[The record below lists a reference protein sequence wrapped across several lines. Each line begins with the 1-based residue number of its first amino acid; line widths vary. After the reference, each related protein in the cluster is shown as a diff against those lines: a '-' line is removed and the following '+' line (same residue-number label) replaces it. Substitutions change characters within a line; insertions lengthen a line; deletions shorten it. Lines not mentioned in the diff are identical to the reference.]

1 MDSISHKVFITGG
14 LGFIGGHLALQLL
27 NNGCQV
33 TVYDRCIH
41 GEKPWHK
48 KLWNHPHCRIV
59 IGDLR
64 NNNNK
69 LKTALAGQD
78 IVYHLA
84 ANANSR
90 QSLRERNID
99 LHHGIEVTW
108 NLLQTMAELK
118 IPQIVY
124 ASSQLVYGEP
134 NAPLLTES
142 VTPLLPLSLYGSSKL
157 SGEAIISAHSHLH
170 GIRATILRFGNIV
183 GSRMSYGI
191 VCDFVSKLR
200 HNPHTLEILGDGQQ
214 QRNYLHIEDCI
225 SAIAS
230 AASKNS
236 KKPWEVY
243 NVGNEDYISAETVAN
258 IVSSVILGH
267 SNVDY
272 QFTGGKRGW
281 RGDVPNL
288 RCDISKMRSL
298 GWKPQRNSAEAVAAA
313 SKNFLDNEIE
323 QDERTS

>member
-1 MDSISHKVFITGG
+1 MDNFSHKVVITGG

-27 NNGCQV
+27 NKGSQV
-33 TVYDRCIH
+33 TIYDRCNH
-41 GEKPWHK
+41 GEQPWHK

-59 IGDLR
+59 IEDLR
-64 NNNNK
+64 NNNKK

-90 QSLRERNID
+90 RSLKERDID

-118 IPQIVY
+118 IPQVVY
-124 ASSQLVYGEP
+124 ASSQLVYGESD
-134 NAPLLTES
+134 ALLLRES
-142 VTPLLPLSLYGSSKL
+142 VTPLLPLSLYGNSKL

-191 VCDFVSKLR
+191 VRDFVSKLR
-200 HNPHTLEILGDGQQ
+200 HDPQTLEILGDGQQ

-225 SAIAS
+225 SAIAIATS
-230 AASKNS
+230 ENS
-236 KKPWEVY
+236 TKSWQVY
-243 NVGNEDYISAETVAN
+243 NVGNDDYISAEAVAN
-258 IVSSVILGH
+258 IVSSVMLGH
-267 SNVDY
+267 SKIDY

-281 RGDVPNL
+281 KGDVPNL

-298 GWKPQRNSAEAVAAA
+298 GWKPQQNSAEAIAAA
-313 SKNFLDNEIE
+313 TRSILDE
-323 QDERTS
+323 

>member
-1 MDSISHKVFITGG
+1 MSSVNDIPQKAIVTGG

-27 NNGCQV
+27 DRGCQV
-33 TVYDRCIH
+33 TVYDRRIH
-41 GEKPWHK
+41 GEKPWHN
-48 KLWNHPHCRIV
+48 KLWNHPRCRVIV
-59 IGDLR
+59 ADLCKD
-64 NNNNK
+64 NGE

-90 QSLRERNID
+90 RSLREPDID
-99 LHHGIEVTW
+99 LHQGIEATW
-108 NLLQTMAELK
+108 KLLQTMAELK

-134 NAPLLTES
+134 TVPLLTES
-142 VTPLLPLSLYGSSKL
+142 IGPLLPLSLYGSSKL
-157 SGEAIISAHSHLH
+157 SGEGIVSAHSHLH
-170 GIRATILRFGNIV
+170 GIHATILRFGNII

-200 HNPHTLEILGDGQQ
+200 HNPQTLEILGDGQQ
-214 QRNYLHIEDCI
+214 QRNYLHVEDCI
-225 SAIAS
+225 WAMAIATS
-230 AASKNS
+230 QNS
-236 KKPWEVY
+236 RKLCEVY
-243 NVGNEDYISAETVAN
+243 NVGNDNYISAQTVAN
-258 IVSSVILGH
+258 IVSSVLLGH

-281 RGDVPNL
+281 KGDVPNL

-313 SKNFLDNEIE
+313 TRSILNELHL
-323 QDERTS
+323 